1 MISVAMTT
9 YNGERYIKE
18 QLESIINQTRKVD
31 EIIIFDDCSKDKT
44 VQIIR
49 EAIKETEIKIF
60 LTVNEKNVGYIENFR
75 RAIEK
80 STGDY
85 IFLCDQDD
93 VWMNDKVEKMLDIM
107 EKYDIRV
114 LFTQYDMIDSKGK
127 KINAKEYRFN
137 GEKKYGGKEIKKISL
152 ERLVFGNIVPGCTYC
167 FTSDIKDYYMRI
179 IERPIIHDYS
189 IALIGACI
197 GKSYYYNEKTI
208 YYRIHNSNTIGIQ
221 KKSNKQKIKINK
233 KRKKPYIL
241 EFLENYKDIIDKS
254 EFLKISMILYLRLPL
269 IKEYMKNIYIS
280 ICNFK

>member
-137 GEKKYGGKEIKKISL
+137 GEKKYGSKEIKKISL
-152 ERLVFGNIVPGCTYC
+152 ERLVFGL
-167 FTSDIKDYYMRI
+167 SL
-179 IERPIIHDYS
+179 IH
-189 IALIGACI
+189 I
-197 GKSYYYNEKTI
+197 
-208 YYRIHNSNTIGIQ
+208 
-221 KKSNKQKIKINK
+221 
-233 KRKKPYIL
+233 
-241 EFLENYKDIIDKS
+241 
-254 EFLKISMILYLRLPL
+254 
-269 IKEYMKNIYIS
+269 
-280 ICNFK
+280 